1 MRENDQDRFFY
12 EWQRHEAEQLAR
24 LDNPSR
30 QDALRTAQERHEA
43 RWDAWGNAFLGAV
56 FGIALALVLIDQLS

>member
-1 MRENDQDRFFY
+1 MRDNDQDRFFH

-30 QDALRTAQERHEA
+30 EDALRTAQERHEA
-43 RWDAWGNAFLGAV
+43 RSDAWGNIFLGAV

>member
-1 MRENDQDRFFY
+1 MRQNDEDRFFY

-30 QDALRTAQERHEA
+30 EDALRTAQERREA
-43 RWDAWGNAFLGAV
+43 RLNAWGNIFLGALI
-56 FGIALALVLIDQLS
+56 GTALAIVLVGQLS

>member
-30 QDALRTAQERHEA
+30 EDAIRTAQERREA
-43 RWDAWGNAFLGAV
+43 RADAWGNTFIGAV
-56 FGIALALVLIDQLS
+56 FGVALAVVLVSYLS